1 MIFFKSP
8 NIVLI
13 TNKMENWSNSLEELL
28 AKYAD
33 EAQCRQ
39 SLHRKS
45 YYHFKKILNFFQLP
59 IIIFSA
65 ASGSLQFLSK
75 SFNALENYIITGTA
89 SLSIIV
95 SLLSAVMSFLKIG
108 ENMTKNSISLGEWQ
122 NFYNTLSHQL
132 ALSREE
138 RQEPE
143 KFIEWVKTTY
153 DRLQEISP
161 VVSQKIITSTKKKIR
176 KNGNEE
182 FRVPNYLNGVCHTK
196 IYHEPDDEFEDNSV

>member
-1 MIFFKSP
+1 MDH
-8 NIVLI
+8 
-13 TNKMENWSNSLEELL
+13 WSNSLENLI
-28 AKYAD
+28 ARYAD

-39 SLHRKS
+39 DLHRKS
-45 YYHFKKILNFFQLP
+45 FYHFKKILNFFQLP

-65 ASGSLQFLSK
+65 TSGSLQFLSS
-75 SFNALENYIITGTA
+75 SFPELEKHIITGTA

-122 NFYNTLSHQL
+122 NFYNALSHQL

-138 RQEPE
+138 RQAPE
-143 KFIEWVKTTY
+143 EFLEWVKTTY

-161 VVSQKIITSTKKKIR
+161 VVSQKIITNTKKKIR
-176 KNGNEE
+176 KVGNEL
-182 FRVPNYLNGVCHTK
+182 FNVPNYLNGVCHTK
-196 IYHEPDDEFEDNSV
+196 IYRKPEEDDNKNDDEYEDNSV

>member
-1 MIFFKSP
+1 M
-8 NIVLI
+8 
-13 TNKMENWSNSLEELL
+13 
-28 AKYAD
+28 
-33 EAQCRQ
+33 
-39 SLHRKS
+39 LHRKS
-45 YYHFKKILNFFQLP
+45 FYFHKKTLNCFQLP

-65 ASGSLQFLSK
+65 ASGSLQFLSS
-75 SFNALENYIITGTA
+75 SFPALENNIITGTA

-122 NFYNTLSHQL
+122 NFYNALSHQL

-143 KFIEWVKTTY
+143 KLIEWVKTTY

-161 VVSQKIITSTKKKIR
+161 VVSQTIITSTKKKIR
-176 KNGNEE
+176 KIGNEL
-182 FRVPNYLNGVCHTK
+182 FHVPNYLNGVMHTK
-196 IYHEPDDEFEDNSV
+196 IYREPDDEFEENSV

>member
-1 MIFFKSP
+1 MDH
-8 NIVLI
+8 
-13 TNKMENWSNSLEELL
+13 WSNSLEALI
-28 AKYAD
+28 ARYAD

-45 YYHFKKILNFFQLP
+45 FYHFKKILNFFQLP

-75 SFNALENYIITGTA
+75 SFPTLENHIITGTA

-122 NFYNTLSHQL
+122 NFYNALSHQL

-143 KFIEWVKTTY
+143 KLIEWVKTTY

-161 VVSQKIITSTKKKIR
+161 VVSQTIITSTKKKIR
-176 KNGNEE
+176 KVGNEL
-182 FRVPNYLNGVCHTK
+182 FNVPNYLNGVMHTK
-196 IYHEPDDEFEDNSV
+196 IYREPQDDDEKYEENSV